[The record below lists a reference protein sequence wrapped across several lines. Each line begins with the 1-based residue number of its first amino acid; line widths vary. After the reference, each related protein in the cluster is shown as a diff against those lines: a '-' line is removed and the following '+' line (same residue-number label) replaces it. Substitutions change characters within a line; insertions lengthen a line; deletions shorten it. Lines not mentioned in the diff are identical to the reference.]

1 MYIYIYHTYYIY
13 TYYIYIYVHIIY
25 IHIIHTK
32 PTIFIPSIASDI
44 PSFKECPGEA
54 SQRRALPVLR
64 PRLGLPR
71 LGHRWPHR
79 AAVGGGAGTQG
90 AEVVAPGPGKVWTKC
105 WEYDGFY
112 IMVYIYNG
120 LYMVLTQYV
129 GLCRFYN
136 GFVMALWWLYDGF
149 YSGWLVVSKQEFYF
163 PSYGMSSFP
172 LNSYFPRWLKPPTR
186 WVYAGFIMGLYHII
200 S

>member
-1 MYIYIYHTYYIY
+1 MYIHIYYIY
-13 TYYIYIYVHIIY
+13 
-25 IHIIHTK
+25 IIHTK

-44 PSFKECPGEA
+44 TFKESPGEA
-54 SQRRALPVLR
+54 SQRRAFPVLR

-112 IMVYIYNG
+112 IMVYLYIMVYIYNG

-129 GLCRFYN
+129 GLCRVCN

-163 PSYGMSSFP
+163 PSYIWHVILPIDELIFSKMVKTTNQVGLCWFY
-172 LNSYFPRWLKPPTR
+172 N
-186 WVYAGFIMGLYHII
+186 GFI